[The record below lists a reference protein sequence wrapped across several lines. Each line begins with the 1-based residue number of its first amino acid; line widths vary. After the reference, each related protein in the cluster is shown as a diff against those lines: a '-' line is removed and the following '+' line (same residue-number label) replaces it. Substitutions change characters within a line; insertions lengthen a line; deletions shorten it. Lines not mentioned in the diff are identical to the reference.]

1 MRTIYAHYAHKIRA
15 TCAPKARNMRIKS
28 AHHAHQKRAICAQKR
43 AACAQKRAACA
54 PKSRSMRTKI
64 AQHAHQ
70 NRASCAP
77 KSRSMRSKR
86 AQLEKLEKLDF
97 FFGGKNAD
105 FKLSGLVQ
113 GPVDALASAL
123 RGCYICTYERVEGR
137 SNYG

>member
-1 MRTIYAHYAHKIRA
+1 MRTIYAHYAHNIRA
-15 TCAPKARNMRIKS
+15 TCAQYTRIMRNRS
-28 AHHAHQKRAICAQKR
+28 AQYAHR
-43 AACAQKRAACA
+43 
-54 PKSRSMRTKI
+54 I
-64 AQHAHQ
+64 AQYAHQ
-70 NRASCAP
+70 NRAACAP

>member
-1 MRTIYAHYAHKIRA
+1 VVII
-15 TCAPKARNMRIKS
+15 CAYFSALCAQNTRNMRTKY
-28 AHHAHQKRAICAQKR
+28 AQHAHQKRAICA
-43 AACAQKRAACA
+43 
-54 PKSRSMRTKI
+54 PKARNMRTETRNMRTETRIMRTKI
-64 AQHAHQ
+64 AHHAHQ
-70 NRASCAP
+70 NRAVCAP

>member
-1 MRTIYAHYAHKIRA
+1 MRTKYAHYAHKIRA
-15 TCAPKARNMRIKS
+15 TCAQYTRNMRTIY
-28 AHHAHQKRAICAQKR
+28 AHYAHQKRAICAQK
-43 AACAQKRAACA
+43 
-54 PKSRSMRTKI
+54 
-64 AQHAHQ
+64 
-70 NRASCAP
+70 RASCAP

>member
-1 MRTIYAHYAHKIRA
+1 MRTKSAQYAHQKRA
-15 TCAPKARNMRIKS
+15 SCAPKARNMRTET
-28 AHHAHQKRAICAQKR
+28 
-43 AACAQKRAACA
+43 
-54 PKSRSMRTKI
+54 RSMRTKI

-70 NRASCAP
+70 NRAACAP